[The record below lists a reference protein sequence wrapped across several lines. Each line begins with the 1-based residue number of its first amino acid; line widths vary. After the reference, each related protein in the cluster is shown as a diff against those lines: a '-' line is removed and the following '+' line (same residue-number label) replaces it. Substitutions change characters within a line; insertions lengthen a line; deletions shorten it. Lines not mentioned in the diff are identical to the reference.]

1 MTLLWSPGLLGSW
14 APPNLRYLHPCG
26 PAPPRGSGLFL
37 GRAGTRPGPR
47 LLPPAGLV
55 WGEERGL
62 GPGTLP
68 RWCSLRSPAE
78 GQAGAGRAQP
88 AGGGGGVPRPR
99 RRRVLSALLA
109 PLDLAPVAWGP
120 RRRQHV
126 TWSLPG
132 PQQGARPGA
141 GVRPAGASLAE
152 AARRAIKWAAPR
164 RAKVAGRGS
173 ARASAAAQRVL
184 TGGGAGPSRG
194 PRWGFGAF
202 GPCCCCRCRPRP
214 RPRVRGGR
222 GSGAGR
228 RAGAGRR

>member
-1 MTLLWSPGLLGSW
+1 MVTRAPGVLC
-14 APPNLRYLHPCG
+14 PPPTSAISIPAAQPHPEGVAC
-26 PAPPRGSGLFL
+26 FWD
-37 GRAGTRPGPR
+37 GRARAQDPGFSLQPGWCGER
-47 LLPPAGLV
+47 SRAWVLGLC
-55 WGEERGL
+55 
-62 GPGTLP
+62 PG
-68 RWCSLRSPAE
+68 WCSLRSPAE

-109 PLDLAPVAWGP
+109 PLDLAPVAWAP